1 MENIMENIYIYI
13 IYFDVVNSDRGLYS
27 SDPFI
32 PLIEIKSM
40 LIKYIKSWENT
51 QISGENGS
59 VFTLTDWGY
68 VANQHC

>member
-32 PLIEIKSM
+32 PLIEIKSRSLDNNIM
-40 LIKYIKSWENT
+40 EYFFLI
-51 QISGENGS
+51 
-59 VFTLTDWGY
+59 
-68 VANQHC
+68 